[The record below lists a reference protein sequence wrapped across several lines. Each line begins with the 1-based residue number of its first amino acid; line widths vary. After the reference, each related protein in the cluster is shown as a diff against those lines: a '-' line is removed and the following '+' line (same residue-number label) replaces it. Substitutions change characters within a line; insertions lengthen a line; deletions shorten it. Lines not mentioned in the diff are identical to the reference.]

1 MGVSTEPPPTRYTT
15 DLAPL
20 NRIRVETALS
30 RYPIHRLAKKGT
42 VAIDLVGE
50 TDVKWEVTYSSK
62 HGQPGPLAY
71 KLDTLVVNQRIDEMG
86 RPLPE
91 LIKIGSLSDICRALG
106 SHTNGGN
113 IADVKRAFIQNAFT
127 AITAKI
133 RGKTKSG
140 KEKWFEI
147 GYTRY
152 SVVFTGE
159 TLPNGTEAD
168 AVYIILNPPY
178 RDLLNHVELRPLDTI
193 TLSS

>member
-1 MGVSTEPPPTRYTT
+1 
-15 DLAPL
+15 
-20 NRIRVETALS
+20 VETALS
-30 RYPIHRLAKKGT
+30 RYPIHRLAKKGII
-42 VAIDLVGE
+42 AIDLDGDNE
-50 TDVKWEVTYSSK
+50 VKWEVTYNSK

-71 KLDTLVVNQRIDEMG
+71 KLDTLIVNQRIDEMG

-91 LIKIGSLSDICRALG
+91 LIRIGSLSDICRALG

-113 IADVKRAFIQNAFT
+113 IADVKRAFLQNAFT

-152 SVVFTGE
+152 SVV
-159 TLPNGTEAD
+159 LHRR
-168 AVYIILNPPY
+168 NPAGRHGSRCGIRHPQPPIP
-178 RDLLNHVELRPLDTI
+178 RPAEPRRA
-193 TLSS
+193 

>member
-1 MGVSTEPPPTRYTT
+1 M
-15 DLAPL
+15 
-20 NRIRVETALS
+20 ETALS
-30 RYPIHRLAKKGT
+30 RYPIHRLAKKGII
-42 VAIDLVGE
+42 AIDLDGDNE
-50 TDVKWEVTYSSK
+50 VKWEVTYNSK

-71 KLDTLVVNQRIDEMG
+71 KLDTLIVNQRIDEMG

-91 LIKIGSLSDICRALG
+91 LIRIGSLSDICRALG

-113 IADVKRAFIQNAFT
+113 IADVKRAFLQNVFT

-152 SVVFTGE
+152 SVV
-159 TLPNGTEAD
+159 LHRR
-168 AVYIILNPPY
+168 NPAGRHGSRCGIRHPQPPIP
-178 RDLLNHVELRPLDTI
+178 RPAEPRRA
-193 TLSS
+193 